1 MSDTAIR
8 MAAKQKPLLLLNR
21 VIADVPCLLTDNPA
35 GVRKAAEHVLT
46 TGRPA
51 LVDVVTDYR

>member
-1 MSDTAIR
+1 MAIDDPAPDF
-8 MAAKQKPLLLLNR
+8 AA
-21 VIADVPCLLTDNPA
+21 IARGFGWRADGPVEDPA
-35 GVRKAAEHVLT
+35 QVGAAVRKAAEHVLT